1 MQTAINRFQ
10 QDSIVTASPAR
21 LLTML
26 YDRLLL
32 DLGRAEKALIGK
44 NRVEA
49 HKNLTHAQDIIAELM
64 SSLRMDVWDG
74 AEGLMALYVYAMK
87 ELVNANVN
95 QDATKARE
103 IRELFGP
110 LADAWKRA
118 AEQLEAEEARSKTS
132 GKPGEIKRNARGDLG
147 VG

>member
-1 MQTAINRFQ
+1 MQSAIDRFQ
-10 QDSIVTASPAR
+10 QDAIVTASPAR

-32 DLGRAEKALIGK
+32 DLARAGKALEGG
-44 NRVEA
+44 NRTEA

-87 ELVNANVN
+87 ELVNANVQ
-95 QDATKARE
+95 QDAEKAKE
-103 IRELFGP
+103 IRELFVP
-110 LADAWKRA
+110 LADAWKQA
-118 AEQLEAEEARSKTS
+118 AAQLEAEEAKAKASA
-132 GKPGEIKRNARGDLG
+132 GPVKRNSKGDLG